1 VRCTLARQ
9 EDVHYRRKLISNKRI
24 FKPLRIILS
33 FLIDTLSRHVSQNAR
48 MPTNE
53 EKAAFTRRL
62 ELALRRSAEPVHGAT
77 ELALRFNLRHQGN
90 AVSAQT
96 AHKWLSGRAIP
107 TNDKLA
113 TLAEWLNVN
122 QHWLHYGAPPG
133 TVWKASE
140 EQTPYGASTAEI
152 PAAKHAGKPSSEAL
166 ALAVKIQSLPPHQ
179 RYLLEELVEQLRN
192 EAG

>member
-1 VRCTLARQ
+1 VRQ
-9 EDVHYRRKLISNKRI
+9 ENLHYRRKLISNAHI
-24 FKPLRIILS
+24 FKLIRLILS
-33 FLIDTLSRHVSQNAR
+33 HKVDTLSRHVSQNAR
-48 MPTNE
+48 MPTKE

-133 TVWKASE
+133 TTWKASE
-140 EQTPYGASTAEI
+140 EQTPYSATASKT
-152 PAAKHAGKPSSEAL
+152 PAARHAGKPSSEAL

-179 RYLLEELVEQLRN
+179 RYLLEELVEQLRD

>member
-1 VRCTLARQ
+1 
-9 EDVHYRRKLISNKRI
+9 
-24 FKPLRIILS
+24 
-33 FLIDTLSRHVSQNAR
+33 
-48 MPTNE
+48 MPTKE

-77 ELALRFNLRHQGN
+77 ELALRFNLRHPGN

-96 AHKWLSGRAIP
+96 THKWLSGRAIP

-133 TVWKASE
+133 TAWKAAE
-140 EQTPYGASTAEI
+140 EQTPYGATATART
-152 PAAKHAGKPSSEAL
+152 PANKHAGKPSSEAL
-166 ALAVKIQSLPPHQ
+166 ALAVKIQLLPPHQ
-179 RYLLEELVEQLRN
+179 RYLLEELVEQLWN
-192 EAG
+192 HAD